1 MNDNNIKTLKQI
13 QEEIKNYPTPVD
25 HHDTYFDFLLSER
38 DRITKAA
45 VGVMQR
51 IIMETELINEENAPT
66 HTHGGGVQDYE
77 YDKDER

>member
-1 MNDNNIKTLKQI
+1 MKTIKTLKQI

-25 HHDTYFDFLLSER
+25 HHDTYFDFLIFER
-38 DRITKAA
+38 DRLTKAA

-51 IIMETELINEENAPT
+51 IIKEMELIDEENAPT